1 MELFV
6 IREIGKLSATGYWIR
21 ETDFRRSCKGTGYI
35 RRDYSGDLGV
45 WEQGGVIE
53 VHLVPDLRFFP
64 SSLDE
69 D

>member
-35 RRDYSGDLGV
+35 RRDYSGPWGL
-45 WEQGGVIE
+45 EQGGVIE
-53 VHLVPDLRFFP
+53 VHLVPDLRFFL